1 MHASGWIERQSPTQH
16 GCLQQPASR
25 GERRCRLKVNRL
37 AAMPVPRNVPHSHAR
52 HCHSSSS
59 RTHAKTPRYL
69 QTYRPRP
76 HTQCTG
82 GCMQRRDVMQLAFHR
97 RSSTYLHNISGL
109 FIDKAWHARPARP
122 IEHVAQSHVG
132 VTPMGRSHMPL
143 KARARSSLPVHIN
156 YNSIKE

>member
-37 AAMPVPRNVPHSHAR
+37 AAMRVPRNVPHSHAR

-82 GCMQRRDVMQLAFHR
+82 GCMQRRDVMQLAFHKHDHQLTFTTFQAFSLTR
-97 RSSTYLHNISGL
+97 LG
-109 FIDKAWHARPARP
+109 A
-122 IEHVAQSHVG
+122 HVL
-132 VTPMGRSHMPL
+132 PGRSNMSL
-143 KARARSSLPVHIN
+143 KATLGLPPWADRTCRSKPGPGRRCPCT
-156 YNSIKE
+156 SITTQ